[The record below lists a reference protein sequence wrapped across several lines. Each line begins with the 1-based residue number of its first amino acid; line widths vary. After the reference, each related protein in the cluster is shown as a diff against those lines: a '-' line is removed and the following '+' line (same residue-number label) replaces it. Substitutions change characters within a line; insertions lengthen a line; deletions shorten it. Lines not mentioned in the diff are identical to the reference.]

1 MAEILKGAPVAK
13 ALSASL
19 SERSATLVKEGILPT
34 LCILRVGEKGS
45 DISYETGAMK
55 RAEAAGVRVVRKQL
69 PGDCTK
75 EELLSELQKIN
86 EDSTIHG
93 CLLFRPLSDPETERE
108 ACELLLPK
116 KDVDC
121 MTDGSLFRVFS
132 GKGEGYPPCTAEAC
146 MEILH
151 YYGIPVSGKRAA
163 VIGRSLV
170 VGRPLAMMLL
180 AENATVTVCH
190 RKTED
195 LPGLCRQA
203 DILISAAGNPGFVTA
218 DFLREGQTVID
229 VGISVSPEGKLL
241 GDVDFSAAEPM
252 VRALTPVPGG
262 VGSVT
267 TAVLMKHVI
276 EAAEKTRTER

>member
-19 SERSATLVKEGILPT
+19 SERSAKLVEEGILPT

-69 PGDCTK
+69 LGDCTK

-86 EDSTIHG
+86 EDSTVHG

-218 DFLREGQTVID
+218 DFLRGGQTVID

-241 GDVDFSAAEPM
+241 GDVDFSAAEPT
-252 VRALTPVPGG
+252 VRSLTPVPGG